1 MKKSLLALAA
11 MGAFAG
17 AAQAQSSV
25 TVYGIYDGG
34 YAYTN
39 KVETSAAGVA
49 TNNAQSG
56 FSGGQQASS
65 RIGFRGTEDLGG
77 GLAAV
82 FNLEFG
88 IAAGTGDTT
97 VAGGVLTPAGQ
108 QTAGTRTS
116 VVGLTSKEFGSVTV
130 GRQLTAIHTI
140 IAGAVNTANNMAGD
154 MTYSDVTP
162 ASAQGATALRIHSL
176 ATRMSDSVAFRS
188 ISFSGLRVNLDYSG
202 DNATGAVSPASP
214 TNAAATGVQIG
225 NMGAMVD
232 YTYGPFRAMVGTH
245 AVKSNVNLNA
255 ATAGNVTKTN
265 INAVGLVYSAKGLV
279 ANATYANNKTTNDT
293 TGARISAVNAW
304 KLGVSYEVTPQIK
317 PFIQYGQGASKL
329 TEAAPQNSD
338 NDGYQVG
345 ATYALSKRSSLYA
358 AYGNQTS
365 KITQGAN
372 INQKADIKEYGI
384 GIVHTF

>member
-39 KVETSAAGVA
+39 KTETATNGTQ

-56 FSGGQQASS
+56 FAGGQQASS

-88 IAAGTGDTT
+88 VNAGTGET
-97 VAGGVLTPAGQ
+97 GVGASTLTPAGQ
-108 QTAGTRTS
+108 QSTGVRTA
-116 VVGLTSKEFGSVTV
+116 VVGVTSKGFGSVTV
-130 GRQLTAIHTI
+130 GRQLTAMHTI

-154 MTYSDVTP
+154 ITYSDVTGT
-162 ASAQGATALRIHSL
+162 SSNTTALRIHSL

-188 ISFSGLRVNLDYSG
+188 DSFSGLRVNLDYSG
-202 DNATGAVSPASP
+202 DNATGAVNPASP

-225 NMGAMVD
+225 NMGAMLD
-232 YTYGPFRAMVGTH
+232 YTYGPFRAMAGTH
-245 AVKSNVNLNA
+245 AVKSNTNIGTG
-255 ATAGNVTKTN
+255 TAGTVTKTN
-265 INAVGLVYSAKGLV
+265 INAVGLVYSDKGLV
-279 ANATYANNKTTNDT
+279 ANATWANNKTVNDT
-293 TGARISAVNAW
+293 TGVRTNAVNAW
-304 KLGVSYEVTPQIK
+304 KLGVSYQVTPQMR
-317 PFIQYGQGASKL
+317 PFVQYGQGTAKL

-345 ATYALSKRSSLYA
+345 TTYSLSKRSSLYA
-358 AYGNQTS
+358 AYGNQTA

-372 INQKADIKEYGI
+372 TNQKSEIKEIGI
-384 GIVHTF
+384 GLVHTF

>member
-25 TVYGIYDGG
+25 TVYGVYDGG

-39 KVETSAAGVA
+39 KTETAANGTQ

-65 RIGFRGTEDLGG
+65 RLGFRGTEDLGG

-82 FNLEFG
+82 FNLEFDVTPG
-88 IAAGTGDTT
+88 DGALGTG
-97 VAGGVLTPAGQ
+97 ASALTPAGQ
-108 QTAGTRTS
+108 QSTGVRTA
-116 VVGLTSKEFGSVTV
+116 VVGVNATKFGSVTV
-130 GRQLTAIHTI
+130 GRQLTAMHTI
-140 IAGAVNTANNMAGD
+140 VAGAVNTANNMAGD
-154 MTYSDVTP
+154 ITYSNVTSS
-162 ASAQGATALRIHSL
+162 SAQGATPLRIHSL

-202 DNATGAVSPASP
+202 DNATGSTNPASP
-214 TNAAATGVQIG
+214 TNAAVTGVQIG
-225 NMGAMVD
+225 NMGAMLD

-245 AVKSNVNLNA
+245 AVKSNTNLITNN
-255 ATAGNVTKTN
+255 GVVTKTT
-265 INAVGLVYSAKGLV
+265 INAAGLVYSAKGLV
-279 ANATYANNKTTNDT
+279 ANATLANNKTVNDS
-293 TGARISAVNAW
+293 TGARTYAVNAW

-317 PFIQYGQGASKL
+317 PYIQYGQGASKL

-345 ATYALSKRSSLYA
+345 TTYALSKRSSLYA

-365 KITQGAN
+365 KITQGTN
-372 INQKADIKEYGI
+372 INQKSEIKEIGI
-384 GIVHTF
+384 GLVHTF